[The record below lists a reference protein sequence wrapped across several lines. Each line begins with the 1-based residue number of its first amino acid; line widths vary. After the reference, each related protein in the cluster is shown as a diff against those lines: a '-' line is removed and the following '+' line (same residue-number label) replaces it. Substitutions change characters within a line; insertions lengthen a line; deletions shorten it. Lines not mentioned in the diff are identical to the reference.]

1 VKERKL
7 SIADVIRHRRVTL
20 LLVPLLLWLLLWLK
34 LWPVG
39 CVEEQGRAPNLLL
52 ITIDTLRADH
62 LGAWGYER
70 PTSPGIDEL
79 ARESVVFEDAHAHS
93 AWTLPSL
100 ASLMTSLYSSTHACW
115 GLKSSLGAS
124 FTTLAEILR
133 GHGYSTAAVANHIF
147 LAPKYGLHQG
157 FQHYDQEL
165 VEEGIGFHQRVTS
178 PRVTQKATA
187 WLEGRRAG
195 GDPWL
200 LWVHYFDPHQAYK
213 RHEGLSERFGV
224 ERPVDLYDG
233 EIRFTDRA
241 VHQLLRQ
248 LEGLGL
254 ARDTIVVVWADHGEE
269 FEDHGGRY
277 HGKTLHREITRVPL
291 IIRVPGMKHRRV
303 TDAVR
308 SVDVLPTLLE
318 LMGLPAHPDAEG
330 RSLVPAMQGLAL
342 EPLPVFAELR
352 MKFSKHADSLI
363 LGRWKLIRGRPGL
376 RPHLFDLE
384 SDPLEKTD
392 LAAEHPDTCEQMVA
406 ETKAMKSAAAKKA
419 ARYGA
424 VEEFDLSEDEIEALR
439 RLGYWSDEK

>member
-1 VKERKL
+1 VSSGRKL
-7 SIADVIRHRRVTL
+7 SIADVILLRRAVL
-20 LLVPLLLWLLLWLK
+20 LLVPLLLW
-34 LWPVG
+34 PAG
-39 CVEEQGRAPNLLL
+39 CVEEKGGAPNLLL

-79 ARESVVFEDAHAHS
+79 ARESVVFDDAHTHS

-115 GLKSSLGAS
+115 ELESSLGAS
-124 FTTLAEILR
+124 FTTLAEILS
-133 GHGYSTAAVANHIF
+133 GHGYVTAAVANHVF

-187 WLEGRRAG
+187 WLEGRRDG

-200 LWVHYFDPHQAYK
+200 LWVHYFDPHKAYK
-213 RHEGLSERFGV
+213 RHEGISERFGV
-224 ERPVDLYDG
+224 DRPVDLYDG

-241 VHQLLRQ
+241 IHQLLRQ
-248 LEGLGL
+248 LEALGL

-269 FEDHGGRY
+269 FGDHGGKY
-277 HGKTLHREITRVPL
+277 HGRTLYREMTRVPL
-291 IIRVPGMKHRRV
+291 IIRAPGFQHRVV

-330 RSLVPAMQGLAL
+330 RSLVPTMNGVSLD
-342 EPLPVFAELR
+342 PLPVFSELR
-352 MKFSKHADSLI
+352 IKFSRHADSLT

-384 SDPLEKTD
+384 SDPLEKTN
-392 LAAEHPDTCEQMVA
+392 LAAEHPGICERMVA
-406 ETKAMKSAAAKKA
+406 EIKAMQGAAAEKA
-419 ARYGA
+419 ARYGPA
-424 VEEFDLSEDEIEALR
+424 EELDLSEDEIEALR
-439 RLGYWSDEK
+439 RLGYLSDEK